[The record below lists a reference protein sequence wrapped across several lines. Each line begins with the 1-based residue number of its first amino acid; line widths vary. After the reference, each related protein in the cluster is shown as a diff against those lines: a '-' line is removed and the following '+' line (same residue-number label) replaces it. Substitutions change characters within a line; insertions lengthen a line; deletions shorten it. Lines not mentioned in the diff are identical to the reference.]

1 MFYIV
6 ACILLQAFLAAD
18 GQCIKGGIAE
28 FTLREFNATKTKA
41 FEGGM
46 FLHFEFE

>member
-1 MFYIV
+1 MLYLV
-6 ACILLQAFLAAD
+6 VGVLLQAFLAAD

-28 FTLREFNATKTKA
+28 FTLREFNATKAKA

-46 FLHFEFE
+46 LS